1 MMTPFIPHRVV
12 DISARNRG
20 FTLIEM
26 IMVVVIA
33 GIVAAMLLL
42 FFMKP
47 FQEYTDLGRRA
58 ALVDA
63 AESALRRMARDVR
76 IALPNSIRV
85 TNSTNGFAMEL
96 WPIID
101 GGKYVTQGA
110 ASAKINLHGD
120 FDKDWDNLGCFQNI
134 TPGVYTTYHIVINNL
149 GITGFDA
156 YGPLDINRQGNATGV
171 ITKVGETIT
180 ISDNP
185 GASCPTL
192 GTQHISLGNNH
203 AFLDSSPRNRM
214 YLVEKP
220 VSYVCDKA
228 SGTLTRYA
236 DYPIQA
242 SQPATAATLDSLP
255 GVTSAL
261 VTDSVE
267 SCVVTS
273 SSVDVRNRS
282 LVTLDLALSK
292 EGEVIRLIHQA
303 QQDNSR

>member
-1 MMTPFIPHRVV
+1 MMVSFISRHVV
-12 DISARNRG
+12 DPGARNRG

-26 IMVVVIA
+26 IMVVAIA

-47 FQEYTDLGRRA
+47 FQEYADLGRRA

-85 TNSTNGFAMEL
+85 TTSTNGFFLEL

-110 ASAKINLHGD
+110 ASEKINLHGD
-120 FDKDWDNLGCFQNI
+120 FDQDWDNLGCFQNI
-134 TPGVYTTYHIVINNL
+134 SPGVYTTYHIVINNL
-149 GITGFDA
+149 GTPGFDA
-156 YGPLDINRQGNATGV
+156 YGPLTLNRQDNATGV
-171 ITKVGETIT
+171 ITKAGETIT

-192 GTQHISLGNNH
+192 GTQHISLGDNH

-214 YLVEKP
+214 YVVEKP
-220 VSYVCDKA
+220 VSYVCDKT

-242 SQPATAATLDSLP
+242 SQPVAAATLDSLP

-261 VTDSVE
+261 VTDSIE
-267 SCVVTS
+267 SCLVTS

-282 LVTLDLALSK
+282 LVTLDLTLSK
-292 EGEVIRLIHQA
+292 EGERIRLIHQV
-303 QQDNSR
+303 QQGNSR